1 MRKVHKHQVLHANVE
16 QLCGIVENPPVALA
30 LPTQSTL
37 LRGVVRIENKK
48 ATYLL
53 EDAEGAT
60 SRLIEPAKQREKT
73 TAKTTKIHA
82 TSAG

>member
-1 MRKVHKHQVLHANVE
+1 V
-16 QLCGIVENPPVALA
+16 IENPPVALA

-37 LRGVVRIENKK
+37 LRGVCRIEQRK

-60 SRLIEPAKQREKT
+60 SRLVEPKPKEIT
-73 TAKTTKIHA
+73 TLPASRIKA
-82 TSAG
+82 R